1 MRRSYRGRRRSTALE
16 GQSLVETAILLPLL
30 LVLFLGLIEVGF
42 AMYNYITVA
51 GANREAARLASRG
64 RFPDE
69 TVAARVISAGGSRHV
84 AGVAEPY
91 LRTTGDAPNTGIVI
105 TRVTIPAESG
115 QDIQITYHVSGTI
128 SVGEVLQP
136 IERSHGRLDNM
147 SHDELLAYLNHRRT
161 VASQIDAYR
170 TALDYE
176 VLAAETYVIVETF
189 FTHDLL
195 TSGLPVI
202 PDPLTLYFASTMR
215 ILDDSRLD

>member
-1 MRRSYRGRRRSTALE
+1 MRRSNKRHPRTASE

-30 LVLFLGLIEVGF
+30 LMLFLGLIEVGF
-42 AMYNYITVA
+42 AMYNYITIA

-69 TVAARVISAGGSRHV
+69 TVAARVVSAGGSREV
-84 AGVAEPY
+84 SGVTEPY
-91 LRTTGDAPNTGIVI
+91 LRTTGADPNTGIIV

-115 QDIQITYHVSGTI
+115 EEIQTTVYVSGTI
-128 SVGEVLQP
+128 SVDGNLEPVDPSRAHLN
-136 IERSHGRLDNM
+136 SM
-147 SHDELLAYLNHRRT
+147 SHDELLDYLNHRRT
-161 VASQIDAYR
+161 VAAEIDEYR

-176 VLAAETYVIVETF
+176 VLTAETYVIVETF

-202 PDPLTLYFASTMR
+202 PDPLTLYFASTLR
-215 ILDDSRLD
+215 ILDDSRID